1 MYSHTLADID
11 MVINILQFYEVK
23 NFYFIFKLLT

>member
-11 MVINILQFYEVK
+11 VVINILQFYVVK
-23 NFYFIFKLLT
+23 NFYFSFKLLV